1 MEGGSE
7 LLKVSSLAALTG
19 HPCKEPQATQRLGKK
34 KKKNSVPFYRWAC
47 DICPSSEAIKGEE
60 LGKEPKGVRLQG
72 WVLPSRPGPSS
83 LGTNEMGVGLGYLVF
98 IY

>member
-1 MEGGSE
+1 M
-7 LLKVSSLAALTG
+7 
-19 HPCKEPQATQRLGKK
+19 
-34 KKKNSVPFYRWAC
+34 
-47 DICPSSEAIKGEE
+47 IKGEE

-83 LGTNEMGVGLGYLVF
+83 LGTNEMGVGLGYLIF

>member
-1 MEGGSE
+1 MQR
-7 LLKVSSLAALTG
+7 APG
-19 HPCKEPQATQRLGKK
+19 HTATWQKK
-34 KKKNSVPFYRWAC
+34 KKILSHFIDGPVTFV
-47 DICPSSEAIKGEE
+47 PSSEAIKGEE